1 MTSKPSASYSFNSMQ
16 EIKSHSSILYN
27 ERMAILFY
35 LLDMRSIT
43 LNSNKDFRMI
53 NPVLAILKQIYKN
66 VRTLIRNN
74 PVMRKWLH
82 LETEKKGVYVTDI
95 AFMRVEA
102 MIRHC
107 EVDIYTVKK
116 LDIIINELN
125 NIEVLIKDCLQ
136 YYNYFIRPDFKQ
148 KPDVEMAT
156 EMYKQMGD
164 ENSINDL
171 REVVGPNH
179 MIDFDS
185 LGGKVTNFAPSK
197 QLESA
202 MDKVLED
209 DEDDE
214 EDDI

>member
-43 LNSNKDFRMI
+43 LNSNKDFRMV

-74 PVMRKWLH
+74 PTMRKWLH
-82 LETEKKGVYVTDI
+82 LETEKTGVYITDV
-95 AFMRVEA
+95 AFMRVES

-107 EVDIYTVKK
+107 ELEMYTVKK

-125 NIEVLIKDCLQ
+125 NIEMLIKDCLQ
-136 YYNYFIRPDFKQ
+136 YYSYFIRPDFKQ

-156 EMYKQMGD
+156 EMYKQLSD

-171 REVVGPNH
+171 KEVVGPNH
-179 MIDFDS
+179 LIDLDG
-185 LGGKVTNFAPSK
+185 LGGKMSTITPSK
-197 QLESA
+197 KLESA
-202 MDKVLED
+202 MDSVLD
-209 DEDDE
+209 DDLE
-214 EDDI
+214 EDDD